1 VPIDSK
7 AGNEQASVCK
17 VQIKG
22 VTMATS
28 HITCHQEAVEG
39 AKPKAKAA
47 KLCKALDHKS
57 KTRATRAK
65 LGPQNYNY
73 ARPWQSSA
81 GQQQISQLI
90 LIIDNLIKAEH
101 TVNP

>member
-22 VTMATS
+22 VTMATFHS
-28 HITCHQEAVEG
+28 TCHQEAVEG

-47 KLCKALDHKS
+47 KLCKH
-57 KTRATRAK
+57 
-65 LGPQNYNY
+65 
-73 ARPWQSSA
+73 
-81 GQQQISQLI
+81 
-90 LIIDNLIKAEH
+90 
-101 TVNP
+101 

>member
-57 KTRATRAK
+57 KTRAAK
-65 LGPQNYNY
+65 L
-73 ARPWQSSA
+73 
-81 GQQQISQLI
+81 QLRTPMA
-90 LIIDNLIKAEH
+90 IIRQPTTDLP
-101 TVNP
+101 VNSDH